1 MHDLAELIDK
11 VAWGASNKC
20 IQLPVNFLNMSI
32 NTELDDEVQVVKTD
46 KEDIIL

>member
-11 VAWGASNKC
+11 VAWCGLNKC